1 MQVAIKIIEK
11 TQLDDENLKR
21 VVQEIQVMKLLR
33 HPNIIRLYQVCAL
46 DCDFYVHIATFLL
59 WFIPLWKMCQ
69 LWCKDFF
76 VNWMP
81 FLLSNLWS
89 HESWCTYS
97 FRALPHVLNFVVFMV
112 CVCPRWS
119 WPWAVPIKM
128 LFGIWNHGVYNPC
141 VGGNRIH
148 RKNAL
153 CHEFFENIPSFT
165 EDSWRGLAKL
175 TEISRSVCQLLV
187 IRCYTANSLV
197 HQSSSSV
204 VSHHWS
210 TQVRLSVIALKS
222 ALK

>member
-1 MQVAIKIIEK
+1 MMRIWRESFKK
-11 TQLDDENLKR
+11 FKWWSCSD
-21 VVQEIQVMKLLR
+21 IQTLFASTRSVLWTVIFMFTLQ
-33 HPNIIRLYQVCAL
+33 HSY
-46 DCDFYVHIATFLL
+46 CDLSLCGKCVSYDART
-59 WFIPLWKMCQ
+59 
-69 LWCKDFF
+69 FF

-97 FRALPHVLNFVVFMV
+97 FRALPHVLNFVVVMV
-112 CVCPRWS
+112 CVCLRWS

-141 VGGNRIH
+141 IGGNRIH

-153 CHEFFENIPSFT
+153 CHGFFENIPSFT

-210 TQVRLSVIALKS
+210 TQIRLSVIALKS